1 MDNTNLIYQ
10 IGSLLEDLEFVVSG
24 MKLINGNN
32 YIDLIKDLEWLK
44 FCLSDLDT
52 IILSMKH
59 VERNF

>member
-10 IGSLLEDLEFVVSG
+10 IGSLLEDLENVVSH

-32 YIDLIKDLEWLK
+32 YNDLIKDLEWLK

-52 IILSMKH
+52 IIISMEHIKK
-59 VERNF
+59 

>member
-1 MDNTNLIYQ
+1 MDDELIYQ
-10 IGSLLEDLEFVVSG
+10 IGSLLEDLETVVSD

-32 YIDLIKDLEWLK
+32 YNDLIKDLEWLK

-52 IILSMKH
+52 IILSMKY

>member
-10 IGSLLEDLEFVVSG
+10 IGSLLEYLENVVSD

-32 YIDLIKDLEWLK
+32 YNDLIKDLEWLK

-52 IILSMKH
+52 IIISMEHIIK
-59 VERNF
+59 